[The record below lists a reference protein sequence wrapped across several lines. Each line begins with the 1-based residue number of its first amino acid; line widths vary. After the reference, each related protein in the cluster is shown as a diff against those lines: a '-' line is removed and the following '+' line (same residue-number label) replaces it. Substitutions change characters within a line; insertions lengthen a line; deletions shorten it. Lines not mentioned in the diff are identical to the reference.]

1 MRLQSH
7 WDAHPW
13 APDESRLHWYLLP
26 DRTAAE
32 PARRLQTRLRRPG
45 LDPVPAP
52 WLHATVLSLL
62 PVPPAEVADLVDA
75 VRDAVAGLAAPVGEG
90 RAVVVPEAV
99 LWALEPEAPF
109 AAVFTA
115 VAAAVGPWRRTRT
128 DKPFRPHVTVAYA
141 GAEFDG
147 AELEGQL
154 DAARLEGADR
164 LPPARFDALHLLDV
178 RRQDRTYRWTP
189 VARIP
194 LEGP

>member
-1 MRLQSH
+1 
-7 WDAHPW
+7 
-13 APDESRLHWYLLP
+13 
-26 DRTAAE
+26 
-32 PARRLQTRLRRPG
+32 
-45 LDPVPAP
+45 
-52 WLHATVLSLL
+52 LHATVLSLL
-62 PVPPAEVADLVDA
+62 AVHPAEVADLVDT